1 MRRIFLT
8 VLSAAAGLIGVA
20 TIGVYL
26 YERPTQLTV
35 AIPRGGDIQ
44 KLFALLNQ
52 DFARG
57 REDIRFLPILAADA
71 REAAKI
77 IDDNKADLAV
87 VRSDI
92 AMPQDALTALILDHT
107 IAVLVAPP
115 GFAGHNFADLNHKT
129 VGIVET
135 EMAGDADRALFSTL
149 IGLYAPPDAEIGAR
163 AMSAAQ
169 AASLFRSG
177 AIDAA
182 FAFGPV
188 DAPHVAETVRAA
200 SEAGPPVFI
209 PILEGDALAEKFSG
223 LEARDILRGSFG
235 GAPPRPPEN
244 IATFGAT
251 LRLVA
256 RENLDNNI
264 VGEVTRL
271 VLAYRGAV
279 AAKLPFARHIEAPST
294 DKSEILLAH
303 PGAAAYLDDEEQS
316 FFDKYSD
323 IIYIGAMVGSVL
335 ISGLATLAS
344 RLTAS
349 SYARFDHL
357 IEQALLVLKK
367 SREADDAPKLAA
379 LEAEIDE
386 ILTGSLAA
394 ADTPKLD
401 SHQLAAL
408 SLAIQQARLAIAE
421 RRAEIFPRAPSS

>member
-8 VLSAAAGLIGVA
+8 VLAAAAGLIGAATVA
-20 TIGVYL
+20 LYL
-26 YERPTQLTV
+26 YERPTVLRV
-35 AIPRGGDIQ
+35 AVPRGGESQ
-44 KLFALLNQ
+44 KLFAVLNQ
-52 DFARG
+52 DFAHG
-57 REDIRFLPILAADA
+57 HEEIRFKPVLAADA
-71 REAAKI
+71 HETAKI
-77 IDDNKADLAV
+77 IDDNEADLAV

-92 AMPQDALTALILDHT
+92 AMPQDALTAVILSHPT
-107 IAVLVAPP
+107 AVLVAPQN
-115 GFAGHNFADLNHKT
+115 FAGRNFADLNGKT

-135 EMAGDADRALFSTL
+135 DVAGDADRALFATL
-149 IGLYAPPDAEIGAR
+149 IGLYAPPDAEIGTR
-163 AMSAAQ
+163 VV
-169 AASLFRSG
+169 AASEVAALFRSG
-177 AIDAA
+177 KIDAA

-188 DAPHVAETVRAA
+188 DAPHVVETVKAA
-200 SEAGPPVFI
+200 GAAGPPFFI

-223 LEARDILRGSFG
+223 LESREILRGSFG

-244 IATFGAT
+244 IQTFGAT

-256 RENLDNNI
+256 RDNLENNL
-264 VGEVTRL
+264 VGELTRL
-271 VLAYRGAV
+271 MLAYRGAA

-303 PGAAAYLDDEEQS
+303 PGAAAFLDDEEQS

-367 SREADDAPKLAA
+367 SREADDGQKLAA
-379 LEAEIDE
+379 LEAEIDG

-421 RRAEIFPRAPSS
+421 RRAEIFPRPSSG